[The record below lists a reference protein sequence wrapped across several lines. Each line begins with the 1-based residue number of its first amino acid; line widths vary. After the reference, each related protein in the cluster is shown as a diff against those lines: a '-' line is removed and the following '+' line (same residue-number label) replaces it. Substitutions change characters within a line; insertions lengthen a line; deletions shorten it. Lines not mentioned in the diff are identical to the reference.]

1 MYSRLSSR
9 PHLHYTKKELIIITL
24 FVKAFKFR
32 SPLLL
37 PPRPSPS
44 SPAIPPVVRITR
56 SPSLIFSYYL
66 DLVCLNL
73 DQDKF
78 ISEVKCYDA
87 FSDDHDEVTIVD
99 ADSNGMRSIC
109 KHYL

>member
-1 MYSRLSSR
+1 M
-9 PHLHYTKKELIIITL
+9 
-24 FVKAFKFR
+24 
-32 SPLLL
+32 SPT
-37 PPRPSPS
+37 RPSPS
-44 SPAIPPVVRITR
+44 SLARPSVVRIRR
-56 SPSLIFSYYL
+56 SPSLVFSYYL
-66 DLVCLNL
+66 DQVCLNL

-109 KHYL
+109 KHYM